1 MFDSPDKLALGFVSG
16 IFFGFLLQKGRV
28 AKFDVILGQF
38 LLKDWRVFKI
48 MLTAIAV
55 GSVGVYGL
63 VQGDLA
69 SLSVK
74 PLVYG
79 GIMVGAVLF
88 GVGMAIFG
96 LCPGTSVA
104 ACGEGNRHAMVGV
117 LGMFMG
123 AALFVAAYP
132 QVEPLIQGLG
142 DAGKLT
148 IPEWLQI
155 SPWLTLAGLLLV
167 ITVVLMSVEYLERR
181 PPNETTGPRRATAP
195 PFAPLNDIIR

>member
-1 MFDSPDKLALGFVSG
+1 ML
-16 IFFGFLLQKGRV
+16 
-28 AKFDVILGQF
+28 
-38 LLKDWRVFKI
+38 KI

-55 GSVGVYGL
+55 GSIGVYAL
-63 VQGDLA
+63 VQGNLA

-74 PLVYG
+74 PLVYSGIVIG
-79 GIMVGAVLF
+79 GVLF

-117 LGMFMG
+117 LGMFLG

-132 QVEPLIQGLG
+132 LVQPLIQGLG

-155 SPWLTLAGLLLV
+155 SPGLAIAGLLLV
-167 ITVVLMSVEYLERR
+167 IMVVLTSVEYVERR
-181 PPNETTGPRRATAP
+181 TPRETAGASSIPDLPSGPHDTAV
-195 PFAPLNDIIR
+195 R